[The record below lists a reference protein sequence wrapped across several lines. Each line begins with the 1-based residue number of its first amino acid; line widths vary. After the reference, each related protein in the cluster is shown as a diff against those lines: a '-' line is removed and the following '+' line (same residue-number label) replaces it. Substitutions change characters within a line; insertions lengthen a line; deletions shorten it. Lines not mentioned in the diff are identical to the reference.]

1 MAQINVETL
10 LAFQSIFSHVDKFFI
25 GIKSESTFIFDRKKI
40 DKKKDKQNVTDMN
53 IVKIKSMLTHF
64 KIMNIYIVIFRKI
77 ETLTLSILTF

>member
-64 KIMNIYIVIFRKI
+64 KIMNFYIVIFRKI